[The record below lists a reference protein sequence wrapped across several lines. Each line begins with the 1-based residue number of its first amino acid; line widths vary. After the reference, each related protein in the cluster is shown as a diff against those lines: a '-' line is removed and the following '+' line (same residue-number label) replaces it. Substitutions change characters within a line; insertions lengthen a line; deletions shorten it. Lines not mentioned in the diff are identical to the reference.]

1 MYAFEYKK
9 VSSIA
14 EAAQHLNSDTRLL
27 AGGQTLLAAM
37 KLRLSSPSE
46 LIDLQNIPNPQ
57 QTIKA
62 KFIIS
67 IAVEEKN
74 KTMQSISEAH

>member
-46 LIDLQNIPNPQ
+46 LIDLQNIPNLLN
-57 QTIKA
+57 
-62 KFIIS
+62 
-67 IAVEEKN
+67 N
-74 KTMQSISEAH
+74 KLIPYINFLEADEAEIPSS